1 MLQSVLNIYDYQEI
15 TMIESLKRKISDR
28 SIKIGV
34 IGLGYVG
41 LPFAVSFAE
50 QGVEVIGFDII
61 EEKVNILNNGESYI
75 PDIPNEKLKKVVDDK
90 YFIATTDFSK
100 IDEVDLISICVPTPL
115 RKTKDPD
122 ISFIIAARDEIFKYI
137 RKGHVIV
144 LESTTYPGTT
154 EELLI
159 PEIKNKGFEI
169 GNDVFVAFSPE
180 RIDPGNEKYTIV
192 NTPKVV
198 GGYSENCSI
207 IVKEIYSIAMNT
219 VVIVG
224 SPATAEMVKL
234 LENTY
239 RAVNIGLVNEIAII
253 CQKLGINTWE
263 VIEAAATKPY
273 GFMPFFPG
281 PGLGGHCIPIDPH
294 YLSWK
299 MRTLNYDAK
308 FIELASQINGEMP
321 EYCFRLL
328 IKGLNGIS
336 KSVNKSKILV
346 MGVAYKKN
354 IDDIRESPS
363 LDFIKLLEDYGAEV
377 YFYDP
382 YVKTFNVG
390 KCEYTRISFPDD
402 IEKVGFDAA
411 VIITAHS
418 DVDYSKLM
426 NLQLILD
433 TRNVIKD
440 DFKNVVRL

>member
-1 MLQSVLNIYDYQEI
+1 
-15 TMIESLKRKISDR
+15 MIESLKRKISDR

-180 RIDPGNEKYTIV
+180 RIDPGN
-192 NTPKVV
+192 
-198 GGYSENCSI
+198 
-207 IVKEIYSIAMNT
+207 
-219 VVIVG
+219 
-224 SPATAEMVKL
+224 
-234 LENTY
+234 
-239 RAVNIGLVNEIAII
+239 
-253 CQKLGINTWE
+253 
-263 VIEAAATKPY
+263 
-273 GFMPFFPG
+273 
-281 PGLGGHCIPIDPH
+281 
-294 YLSWK
+294 
-299 MRTLNYDAK
+299 
-308 FIELASQINGEMP
+308 
-321 EYCFRLL
+321 
-328 IKGLNGIS
+328 
-336 KSVNKSKILV
+336 
-346 MGVAYKKN
+346 
-354 IDDIRESPS
+354 
-363 LDFIKLLEDYGAEV
+363 
-377 YFYDP
+377 
-382 YVKTFNVG
+382 
-390 KCEYTRISFPDD
+390 
-402 IEKVGFDAA
+402 
-411 VIITAHS
+411 
-418 DVDYSKLM
+418 
-426 NLQLILD
+426 
-433 TRNVIKD
+433 
-440 DFKNVVRL
+440 

>member
-1 MLQSVLNIYDYQEI
+1 MIIIFIVIGVK
-15 TMIESLKRKISDR
+15 MIESLRRKIGER
-28 SIKIGV
+28 TIKIGV

-50 QGVEVIGFDII
+50 QGVKVIGFDVV
-61 EEKVNILNNGESYI
+61 EEKVSILNSGKSYI
-75 PDIPNEKLKKVVDDK
+75 PDIPNQKLKKVVDQK
-90 YFIATTDFSK
+90 HFSATTDFSK
-100 IDEVDLISICVPTPL
+100 LSEVDLISICVPTPL

-122 ISFIIAARDEIFKYI
+122 ISFIVAARDEIFKYI

-159 PEIKNKGFEI
+159 PEIMEKGYKI
-169 GNDVFVAFSPE
+169 GTDVFVAFSPE

-198 GGYSENCSI
+198 GGYSENCTS
-207 IVKEIYSIAMNT
+207 IVKEIYSLAMDT
-219 VVIVG
+219 VVTVG

-253 CQKLGINTWE
+253 CQKLEINTWE

-336 KSVNKSKILV
+336 KSVNKSKILI
-346 MGVAYKKN
+346 MGVAYKKD
-354 IDDIRESPS
+354 IDDIRESPA
-363 LDFIKLLEDYGAEV
+363 LDFIKLIEDYGGEV

-382 YVKTFNVG
+382 FVKTFNVG
-390 KCEYTRISFPDD
+390 KCEYISINFNEDFD
-402 IEKVGFDAA
+402 KIDFDAA

-418 DVDYSKLM
+418 EVDYSKLM
-426 NLQLILD
+426 DLPLILD

-440 DFKNVVRL
+440 NFENVVRL